1 MTAQLVA
8 FKLTA
13 FAPLLIIV
21 GFLLSLLR
29 ARFAIFGKSIC
40 YIGFVFFSLNLISA
54 SLQPLQQSPELLEFL
69 QENYSLVSLSIESNY
84 RSFFEA
90 SARGIE

>member
-1 MTAQLVA
+1 VTAQLVA

-40 YIGFVFFSLNLISA
+40 CIGFVFSA
-54 SLQPLQQSPELLEFL
+54 ST
-69 QENYSLVSLSIESNY
+69 
-84 RSFFEA
+84 
-90 SARGIE
+90 